1 MSDSKTVV
9 IDLKSMNDFKLKE
22 QEELNT
28 LAQHI
33 EFNVH
38 ESGLIDKLQ
47 EKLCKVIYL
56 DFQTTLFSGSTLPAD
71 FENIIISDPKELNA
85 YLKNKEF
92 QILVM
97 YYNSVPKTINSICTQ
112 VRQKCPSTKLL
123 IVANQIS
130 PDKALIHA
138 QTSAGAHGYLA
149 LPITAEKLN
158 EEFLR
163 IFANCE
169 DEA

>member
-9 IDLKSMNDFKLKE
+9 IDLKIMNDFKLKE

-38 ESGLIDKLQ
+38 EPGLIDKLQ

-56 DFQTTLFSGSTLPAD
+56 DFEKTLFSESTLPAD
-71 FENIIISDPKELNA
+71 FENIIVSDLKELNT

-97 YYNSVPKTINSICTQ
+97 HYNSAPKTINSICSQ
-112 VRQKCPSTKLL
+112 IRQKFPSTKLL
-123 IVANQIS
+123 IVANQLS
-130 PDKALIHA
+130 PEKALIHA
-138 QTSAGAHGYLA
+138 QTSAGAHGYLSP
-149 LPITAEKLN
+149 PITAEKLN
-158 EEFLR
+158 DEFLR
-163 IFANCE
+163 IFANS
-169 DEA
+169 